1 MSGLG
6 KKEPDWNG
14 IVDLFNNYCE
24 CLKVEGLME
33 FADQEPAALKMI
45 DAHPEILTNLG
56 YVHIIADEFQDSSP
70 LQMEFMKRF
79 AKSGIVKNGGSLMAV
94 GDDFQSI
101 YGFRDADPDNMLKF
115 YERLDETGETFFL
128 TDNYRSVQN
137 VVNFGN
143 RVIARN
149 VNKVDKVITT
159 TREEGDPVILNRS
172 TEMRRN

>member
-1 MSGLG
+1 
-6 KKEPDWNG
+6 
-14 IVDLFNNYCE
+14 
-24 CLKVEGLME
+24 
-33 FADQEPAALKMI
+33 
-45 DAHPEILTNLG
+45 
-56 YVHIIADEFQDSSP
+56 
-70 LQMEFMKRF
+70 
-79 AKSGIVKNGGSLMAV
+79 MAV

-159 TREEGDPVILNRS
+159 TREEGDPVILKPFYRNE
-172 TEMRRN
+172 TELKYIAWKIKLLIEQDGVAPEDIAFLSYRRLTVQKWRHSLRKSMCRLS

>member
-1 MSGLG
+1 
-6 KKEPDWNG
+6 
-14 IVDLFNNYCE
+14 
-24 CLKVEGLME
+24 
-33 FADQEPAALKMI
+33 
-45 DAHPEILTNLG
+45 
-56 YVHIIADEFQDSSP
+56 
-70 LQMEFMKRF
+70 
-79 AKSGIVKNGGSLMAV
+79 MAV

-159 TREEGDPVILNRS
+159 TREEGDPVINLWRK
-172 TEMRRN
+172 THRLACGMKAYFFHLLFT

>member
-1 MSGLG
+1 
-6 KKEPDWNG
+6 
-14 IVDLFNNYCE
+14 
-24 CLKVEGLME
+24 
-33 FADQEPAALKMI
+33 
-45 DAHPEILTNLG
+45 
-56 YVHIIADEFQDSSP
+56 
-70 LQMEFMKRF
+70 
-79 AKSGIVKNGGSLMAV
+79 MAV

-115 YERLDETGETFFL
+115 YERLDETGKIFFL
-128 TDNYRSVQN
+128 TDNYRSVQS

-159 TREEGDPVILNRS
+159 TREEGNPVILNHS